1 MSRTRSIWAA
11 AATALL
17 ALVLGLLNP
26 AAAFAGNDGM
36 LNTALTAKNAA
47 VYSGD
52 ALVYE
57 AQLSCSDPAECTDVT
72 LHFSKPAGV
81 KSGAKGA
88 VTKPY
93 PPGVSSVTANE
104 DGTVDVAYSAT
115 AAGLVS
121 QLTISWP
128 TENLTTLPGDQTTT
142 MTVTQP
148 GHPDVTR
155 EATIELL
162 AGSAIELHKS
172 GAATTLPD
180 QAYTYT
186 LAMGLSYLDPI
197 NHHGGLTFT
206 DAVLVDPLPVG
217 AVFVS
222 ASGGGVYD
230 PQTRTVTWQIGN
242 LGAGDERRVTVTFPA
257 PADGGEAEYLN
268 TATLSGLQL
277 GASERTSVD
286 SSSPVTVRADAPD
299 YRVTASKSGTPVI
312 ADGVQHFEIVLTNR
326 SNAAADIRVTDPI
339 PDGLVVTSV
348 DRGYYG
354 ASPGSTIEFGYA
366 DGTTSGPL
374 DFDVPTVPV
383 PAGAPRVATV
393 TVVFHQLP
401 VNRTASVYVYTVADW
416 EAIGHSASLT
426 NCATIETVATG
437 DAQQQCARIEVSPV
451 PVPSPGIAKS
461 VDQTPVGPGGTMTWT
476 LSITNSDNNPTPL
489 MPIVYDNIPNQ
500 LEYVPGS
507 LRLAAGAGDYCLP
520 AADFH
525 EELLAGWNADHGLQ
539 YDDRRAVTVRW
550 TYTGSAGLVIP
561 KWRAGCDYEYDTVVK
576 PGVTSGSYTGYSSYA
591 SFRGNDATIFDRDH
605 RIPASPYGWVN
616 DLYDED
622 GDGDA
627 TEQAPRAAADF
638 SVADSAAAWIEKHVT
653 GDQDGGHWFDSA
665 EKRGLQG
672 EVGTSTPGGTVSY
685 QVRLGNLGNRDLTK
699 LVAYDLLPQPG
710 NHGVTNGRYAQD
722 PPGSGNE
729 WTPTMTGPIPNPSPG
744 SLTITYSTK
753 ADPCRPEMDNSDE
766 HSASFFCD
774 GQQDASWRTADQVG
788 DWSQVRAIRFD
799 FGDHVFAGGEFVDLE
814 WTMAAPTA
822 LADGSP
828 IRGGER
834 TWNRIALDS
843 VQAADGAPLLA
854 AEAPWVVDR
863 MAVPAAPTAPAISIE
878 KWSTEDGFPLG
889 DFDDAPGKSVTA
901 KTATA
906 ITMTVTNTG
915 AEALRD
921 VTVTDETLD
930 GPAMT
935 GLSCDFSPLGGP
947 ASGTEW
953 AGPFEV
959 GASFD
964 CTGEVPGLDAGAA
977 HADRASVT
985 GVGVDS
991 GSVVRDADDW
1001 HARASKHVAPSA
1013 PFEGPDALA
1022 HTGIVLGAAGLA
1034 AGLLLLGL
1042 LLARRRRARA

>member
-11 AATALL
+11 AVTALL

-57 AQLSCSDPAECTDVT
+57 AQLSCSDPADCTDVT
-72 LHFSKPAGV
+72 LHFSKPVGV
-81 KSGAKGA
+81 KPGAKGT

-128 TENLTTLPGDQTTT
+128 TENLTTVPGDQTTT

-148 GHPDVTR
+148 GQPDVAR
-155 EATIELL
+155 EATIALL
-162 AGSAIELHKS
+162 AGSEIRLRKS

-180 QAYTYT
+180 QAYTYN
-186 LAMGLSYLDPI
+186 LDLGLSYLDPV
-197 NHHGGLTFT
+197 NKHGGLTFT
-206 DAVLVDPLPVG
+206 DALLVDPLPDG

-222 ASGGGVYD
+222 ANGGGVYD
-230 PQTRTVTWQIGN
+230 AQTHTVTWQIGN
-242 LGAGDERRVTVTFPA
+242 FGAGDQRQVTVTFPA

-286 SSSPVTVRADAPD
+286 SSSPVTVRADAAD
-299 YRVTASKSGTPVI
+299 YRVTAEKHGTPFI
-312 ADGVQHFEIVLTNR
+312 TDGVQHFEIIVTNR
-326 SNAAADIRVTDPI
+326 SNVAADIRVTDPI
-339 PDGLVVTSV
+339 PDGVVVTSV

-374 DFDVPTVPV
+374 DFDVPSVAVPG
-383 PAGAPRVATV
+383 GAPRVTTV

-401 VNRTASVYVYTVADW
+401 VNRTASVYLYTVADW
-416 EAIGHSASLT
+416 EAIGDRTSLT
-426 NCATIETVATG
+426 NCATIETIATG
-437 DAQQQCARIEVSPV
+437 EEQQECARIEVSPV
-451 PVPSPGIAKS
+451 PVPSPGIGKAA
-461 VDQTPVGPGGTMTWT
+461 DQTPVGPGGTMTWT

-489 MPIVYDNIPNQ
+489 MPVVYDNIPNQ

-507 LRLAAGAGDYCLP
+507 LRLTPGAGDYCLP
-520 AADFH
+520 AADFD
-525 EELLAGWNADHGLQ
+525 EEILDGWNADHGLQ

-550 TYTGSAGLVIP
+550 TYTGTAGLVIP
-561 KWRAGCDYEYDTVVK
+561 PWRPACAYEYDTVVK
-576 PGVTSGSYTGYSSYA
+576 PGIVSGSYTGNSDSG
-591 SFRGNDATIFDRDH
+591 SFRGNDATIFDRD
-605 RIPASPYGWVN
+605 RRVPASPYAWLN
-616 DLYDED
+616 DLYDTD
-622 GDGDA
+622 GDGDT
-627 TEQAPRAAADF
+627 TEQAPRVAADF

-665 EKRGLQG
+665 EKQG
-672 EVGTSTPGGTVSY
+672 KRAEVGTSTPGGTVSY
-685 QVRLGNLGNRDLTK
+685 RVRLGNLGNRDLTK
-699 LVAYDLLPQPG
+699 LVAYDLLPLPG
-710 NHGVTNGRYAQD
+710 NHGITNGRYAQD
-722 PPGSGNE
+722 PPGRGNE
-729 WTPTMTGPIPNPSPG
+729 WTPSMTGPIENPAPD
-744 SLTITYSTK
+744 SLRITYSVK

-774 GQQDASWRTADQVG
+774 GQQDPSWQAAEEVT
-788 DWSQVRAIRFD
+788 DWSQIRAIRFD
-799 FGDHVFAGGEFVDLE
+799 FGDQVFSGGEFVDLE

-828 IRGGER
+828 IVGGER

-843 VQAADGAPLLA
+843 VQAADGSPMLA

-863 MAVPAAPTAPAISIE
+863 MAVPAAPTAPAVSIE
-878 KWSTEDGFPLG
+878 KWSTADGFPVG
-889 DFDDAPGKSVTA
+889 DFDTAPGKGVA
-901 KTATA
+901 AGAATA
-906 ITMTVTNTG
+906 ITMTITNTG
-915 AEALRD
+915 AEALRE
-921 VTVTDETLD
+921 VTVADGTLD

-947 ASGTEW
+947 SSGTSW
-953 AGPFEV
+953 AGPFEA
-959 GASFD
+959 GDAFE

-977 HADRASVT
+977 HADRAAVT
-985 GVGVDS
+985 GIGVVT
-991 GSVVRDADDW
+991 GAQVEDADDW
-1001 HARASKHVAPSA
+1001 HATASEHAAPTPPSS
-1013 PFEGPDALA
+1013 GPGALA
-1022 HTGIVLGAAGLA
+1022 HTGIALGGIGLA
-1034 AGLLLLGL
+1034 VAALLFGLV
-1042 LLARRRRARA
+1042 LARRRRARP